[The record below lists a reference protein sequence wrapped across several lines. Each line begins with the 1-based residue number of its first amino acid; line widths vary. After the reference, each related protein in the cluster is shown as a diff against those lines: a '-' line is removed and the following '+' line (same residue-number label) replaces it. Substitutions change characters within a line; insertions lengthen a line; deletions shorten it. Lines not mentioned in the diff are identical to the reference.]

1 MKKIKQFACFLVLGA
16 AFLYGCAPSAPSPE
30 PEHTHVWSEWSET
43 KAPTCSEAGEK
54 ERECA
59 CGEKDTQII
68 PATGKHDL
76 KKHAGS
82 DATCTDDGTIDYW
95 ECNVCGKY
103 FSDANGK
110 QEIGKD
116 ETVTHSPGH
125 QFGDWVSS
133 EAEHYK
139 ECSVCRAKKDVA
151 QHSFNGKVCTVCGY
165 TLQDTQGLAY
175 EPTKDGSGYVVTGP
189 GTADTAALIIPS
201 TYNEKPVKE
210 IGEGA
215 FAGSGTDGASGK
227 IKIVWIPETVN
238 SIGNSAFKDLTG
250 LTSVIWNAENCT
262 KAGGSLNPVFENCTN
277 LRSVTFGE
285 NVKIIPENAFTQC
298 RALERATFGSSV
310 TSIGDLAF
318 YCCENLETAVL
329 PDSVESIGWR
339 CFEDTGLRSVRIPA
353 ACSFIDMNAFDGCDL
368 ETIEVDEEN
377 AVYSGAGNNLI
388 RMEDHALLWGSAASV
403 IPSDG
408 TVTDIYG
415 RAFSGRKG
423 LKTITIPSAV
433 VFMDSA
439 VFKESG
445 LESITFETGLK
456 MIPTMCFFGCAS
468 LTDVTLAESVT
479 VIGMNAFE
487 NCTALEHIS
496 LPSQL
501 EEIKSEAFRGCTAL
515 TKIEIPEKVEWLQT
529 DTFRGCS
536 SLAEIVL
543 PRALNCIKRGALANC
558 PLTSATFTGDGNW
571 KVLRETS
578 EGEDIHFTQSQLSD
592 HADAANYLKQYSNR
606 DWYLENTDT

>member
-1 MKKIKQFACFLVLGA
+1 MEKTKKLACLLAFGA
-16 AFLYGCAPSAPSPE
+16 IFLYGCASTKPSP
-30 PEHTHVWSEWSET
+30 HTHVWSEWKET
-43 KAPTCSEAGEK
+43 KLPTCSEAGAK

-59 CGEKDTQII
+59 CGEKDTQSI
-68 PATGKHDL
+68 PATGKHVL
-76 KKHAGS
+76 TKHDGS
-82 DATCTDDGTIDYW
+82 DATCTDDGTINYW
-95 ECNVCGKY
+95 TCNVCGKY

-116 ETVTHSPGH
+116 ETKTHAAGH

-139 ECSVCRAKKDVA
+139 ECSVCQTKKDA
-151 QHSFNGKVCTVCGY
+151 AEHSFNGKTCTVCGY
-165 TLQDTQGLAY
+165 TLQDAQGLAY
-175 EPTKDGSGYVVTGP
+175 EPTKDGSGYVVTGM
-189 GTADTAALIIPS
+189 GTADTAALVIPS

-215 FAGSGTDGASGK
+215 FAGSGTDGASEK
-227 IKIVWIPETVN
+227 IKIAWIPETVN
-238 SIGNSAFKDLTG
+238 SIGCSAFKDCIG

-262 KAGGSLNPVFENCTN
+262 EAGDSWDPVFENCTN

-298 RALERATFGSSV
+298 SALERATFGSSV
-310 TSIGDLAF
+310 TSIGDFAF

-329 PDSVESIGWR
+329 PDSVQSIGWR
-339 CFEDTGLRSVRIPA
+339 CFEDTGLKCVRIPA
-353 ACSFIDMNAFDGCDL
+353 ACTFIDMNVFDGCDL
-368 ETIEVDEEN
+368 ETIEVDEKN
-377 AVYSGAGNNLI
+377 TVYSGAGNNLI
-388 RMEDHALLWGSAASV
+388 RMQDHALLWGSAASV

-408 TVTDIYG
+408 TVTYIYG

-423 LKTITIPSAV
+423 LKTITIPSKVTSIDNA
-433 VFMDSA
+433 A
-439 VFKESG
+439 FKESG
-445 LESITFETGLK
+445 LESVTIEAGLQE
-456 MIPTMCFFGCAS
+456 IPTMCFFGCAS

-501 EEIKSEAFRGCTAL
+501 EEIKTEAFMGCAAL
-515 TKIEIPEKVEWLQT
+515 TKIEIPEKVEWLQV
-529 DTFRGCS
+529 DTFKECS

-558 PLTSATFTGDGNW
+558 PLTSATFTGGGNW
-571 KVLRETS
+571 KAQSYTV
-578 EGEDIHFTQSQLSD
+578 GQEDVHFTQSELSD
-592 HADAANYLKQYSNR
+592 RAAAATYLKQYSNR
-606 DWYLENTDT
+606 DWYLEKTDA